1 MPITILT
8 ERRQPHDARKTKM
21 SNFDLKAILHWAEQ
35 QGGNVMELGGPV
47 MWPLLLVSFWLWTL
61 ILERYWFMLY
71 RLPLL
76 LNSHTL
82 FSNRTN
88 PTRIE
93 QAEIHLA
100 IRRYLNLI
108 KTLSSILPMLG
119 LLGTVT
125 GIVETF
131 DLIRIFGNAET
142 RIVAKGVSQ
151 ALITTLAG
159 LVLGLFGLAASH
171 DLNQRSSACE
181 RLIVRRMTSP

>member
-1 MPITILT
+1 MNNLDLQTI
-8 ERRQPHDARKTKM
+8 
-21 SNFDLKAILHWAEQ
+21 FDWTEQ
-35 QGGNVMELGGPV
+35 QSESVMDLGGPV

-61 ILERYWFMLY
+61 ILERYWYMLY
-71 RLPLL
+71 RFPWLI
-76 LNSHTL
+76 SHRALFGDHAHPTL
-82 FSNRTN
+82 IERTEV
-88 PTRIE
+88 RLE
-93 QAEIHLA
+93 

-108 KTLSSILPMLG
+108 KTLSGILPMLG

-142 RIVAKGVSQ
+142 RIVARGVSQ

-181 RLIVRRMTSP
+181 RRLGTWGTGL